1 MENLFDKYDYVAFPL
16 TTVSLARE
24 LKKIINDYKNK
35 KINNKEVEEIVN
47 FYASTQANKLFN
59 GEELNIT
66 VQRLNGKQRSEVIKS
81 LLMKH

>member
-35 KINNKEVEEIVN
+35 KINNKEVEEIVS